1 MGCLARGAAEKGGR
15 AGEEGDKDWEAKM
28 GGDNNGPGF
37 TGENSGVQNKD
48 ITVSRVS
55 RDSGPI
61 MVSNPVFAENQL
73 SPSVVAGAIQ
83 ISNNYIGPDAEESS
97 GLNIEDRKRRRSGP
111 ASNTVMDINDIRKS

>member
-1 MGCLARGAAEKGGR
+1 
-15 AGEEGDKDWEAKM
+15 
-28 GGDNNGPGF
+28 
-37 TGENSGVQNKD
+37 
-48 ITVSRVS
+48 
-55 RDSGPI
+55 

-111 ASNTVMDINDIRKS
+111 ASNTVMDINDSSKIIKGTHTEAVLSEMDCSASSHHVLAKLAKQASQSQ